1 MDSTIFVLG
10 RDSVGTVAE
19 DRSMT
24 PAFRYYLTECCG
36 ASAKGMADY
45 VGCRSCYEPIDEA
58 LGDVPDRDMRLTA
71 TGLEIVEVPLALV
84 EVFGDGLPYDVWKA
98 RARTAAIAAHVEAL
112 S

>member
-36 ASAKGMADY
+36 ASAKGSGNSPTGAC
-45 VGCRSCYEPIDEA
+45 CRACYTPIDSA
-58 LGDVPDRDMRLTA
+58 LGGTPGCELRRYAHDWKVVLTDVD
-71 TGLEIVEVPLALV
+71 LV
-84 EVFGDGLPYDVWKA
+84 ETYGDGIPYETWKA
-98 RARTAAIAAHVEAL
+98 AR
-112 S
+112 SS